1 MSEANF
7 ARLSTARKL
16 ALTNWRGCSHRPGR
30 GRTLGTYHNKD
41 ALSRHEGTRP
51 GFGDTLAP
59 TFFRPWATHGA
70 LQRTHLLEVA
80 VRIGSA
86 LLVIWLII
94 GAIAG
99 AQRHYYS
106 GNISSCTK
114 ASTIIVTILA
124 GPLNY
129 VGVNPKVVC
138 HVPQP
143 SGS

>member
-1 MSEANF
+1 V
-7 ARLSTARKL
+7 RL
-16 ALTNWRGCSHRPGR
+16 
-30 GRTLGTYHNKD
+30 
-41 ALSRHEGTRP
+41 
-51 GFGDTLAP
+51 
-59 TFFRPWATHGA
+59 
-70 LQRTHLLEVA
+70 
-80 VRIGSA
+80 GSA

-106 GNISSCTK
+106 GSISSCTK
-114 ASTIIVTILA
+114 ASTIVVTILA

-129 VGVNPKVVC
+129 VGVNPKVAC